1 MKKQRLLSR
10 FLLPTIIVLLLL
22 PPLSC
27 LIFKKAAQQY
37 AYSESIRQLQS
48 LQKNILPLMK
58 KSFQNQEQNIG
69 IDISDQVQNFLSK
82 AGQIV
87 HRMGGSAQMMILG
100 SDMQLIYP
108 REEQERESAVPFAK
122 ELVSYLQ
129 EENISE
135 KEKNAFH
142 YKNYLIYLYEIPTP
156 SVQIR
161 YLILYCSTS
170 QINTWVNQT
179 SILVL
184 AISSVFVLIVI
195 VVLWLTAN
203 SIIRPL
209 HWLCQRAY
217 EIGTGDF
224 SEIQTPFSLKELE
237 ELRLAM
243 NEMSNQL
250 TRSDQV
256 QKDFFQ
262 NVSHE
267 LRNPLMSISGYAQ
280 GIEAG
285 VFPSSKEAA
294 HTILEESIRLTEL
307 VNSLLTLSRMESG
320 QTIPQ
325 LSSVLIAE
333 AIEDCLDRVHG
344 LALKNNVAFSVAA
357 FSRKLTVKGEEELI
371 GKVMYNLMTN
381 AIRYAMTTVTIE
393 VTEEKNKVIISV
405 SDDGKGIAPKDL
417 PHLFERC
424 YKGEGGH
431 FGLGLSI
438 ASTAAAAMGG
448 ELTAANRQ
456 DGGAIFTL
464 ILQRM

>member
-1 MKKQRLLSR
+1 M
-10 FLLPTIIVLLLL
+10 
-22 PPLSC
+22 
-27 LIFKKAAQQY
+27 
-37 AYSESIRQLQS
+37 
-48 LQKNILPLMK
+48 
-58 KSFQNQEQNIG
+58 
-69 IDISDQVQNFLSK
+69 
-82 AGQIV
+82 
-87 HRMGGSAQMMILG
+87 
-100 SDMQLIYP
+100 
-108 REEQERESAVPFAK
+108 
-122 ELVSYLQ
+122 
-129 EENISE
+129 
-135 KEKNAFH
+135 
-142 YKNYLIYLYEIPTP
+142 
-156 SVQIR
+156 
-161 YLILYCSTS
+161 
-170 QINTWVNQT
+170 NQT